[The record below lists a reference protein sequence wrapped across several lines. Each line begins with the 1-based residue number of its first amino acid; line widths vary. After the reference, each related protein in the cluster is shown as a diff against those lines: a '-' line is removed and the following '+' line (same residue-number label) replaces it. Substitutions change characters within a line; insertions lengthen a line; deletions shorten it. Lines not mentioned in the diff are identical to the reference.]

1 MRFLNYGHQTIPSLV
16 GIELCPTHNIS
27 HSRSKDAV
35 ERANHAR
42 RGKLDATGKGHVA
55 LVM

>member
-1 MRFLNYGHQTIPSLV
+1 MRFLKYGHQTIPSPV
-16 GIELCPTHNIS
+16 GIELCPAHNIS
-27 HSRSKDAV
+27 HSKSKDAV

-42 RGKLDATGKGHVA
+42 RGKLDATGKDHVA